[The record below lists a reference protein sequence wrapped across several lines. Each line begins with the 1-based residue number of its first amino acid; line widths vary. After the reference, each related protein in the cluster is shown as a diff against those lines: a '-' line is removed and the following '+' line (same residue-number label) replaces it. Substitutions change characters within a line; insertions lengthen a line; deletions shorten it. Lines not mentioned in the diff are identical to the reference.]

1 MALRDFKNLFVMG
14 GEVNLPKSVI
24 GIISLCGLGL
34 ILVVW
39 YLISFFEIIPTTIL
53 PSPVDVI
60 LSYGPLATDN
70 HLFANTFF
78 SIKLNLGCYFWAL
91 LVTIPLGFFIGLYPI
106 NNIVIGR
113 YVDSVRYLP
122 IPAISGILIAIAGLT
137 VTLKVL
143 FLSIGIGIYILPAIC
158 NKINELQ
165 NPKNDAEYVYLQ
177 TIKTLGATP
186 WQKFREVYFPYV
198 IGSMTGD
205 IISLTGISWSYLTI
219 CEIIYK
225 DGAVNGIGALIS
237 VMSRQAHMAEVYAL
251 LFLVVL
257 IGVFQDVIFKWVDKK
272 LFPWKY

>member
-1 MALRDFKNLFVMG
+1 MKLNDFKNLFVMG

-24 GIISLCGLGL
+24 GIISLSGLVL
-34 ILVVW
+34 ILFIW

-60 LSYGPLATDN
+60 LSFGPLATDN
-70 HLFANTFF
+70 HLLENTFF

-165 NPKNDAEYVYLQ
+165 NPKNDSEYVYLQ

-198 IGSMTGD
+198 IGSVTGD

-225 DGAVNGIGALIS
+225 DGSVNGIGALIS

-257 IGVFQDVIFKWVDKK
+257 IGVFQDVAFKWVDRK

>member
-1 MALRDFKNLFVMG
+1 MKLRNFKNLFVMG
-14 GEVNLPKSVI
+14 GEVNLPKSVM
-24 GIISLCGLGL
+24 GIISLSGLVL
-34 ILVVW
+34 ILLFW
-39 YLISFFEIIPTTIL
+39 YLISFFEIISTTIL
-53 PSPVDVI
+53 PNPIDVI
-60 LSYGPLATDN
+60 LSFGPLVTDN
-70 HLFANTFF
+70 HLLANTFF

-165 NPKNDAEYVYLQ
+165 NPKNDSEYVYLQ

-198 IGSMTGD
+198 IGSVTGD